1 MEVLALGGEVQTLDN
16 STITNVRVRISP
28 SFLISLACLIALLYF
43 GRVLIVTLLISIL
56 SAFILDPLVALF
68 GRMKIPRGLASF
80 LVCSLALLGIYLSL
94 FGAYMQVSVLMEE
107 LPAYTQ
113 RINELSDKV
122 LMEVESAEKSVYQV
136 VVPKRIR
143 EQDQRGTVPPQT
155 AASRK
160 RGAVQIPTGPPPVQ
174 EVRIKAERS
183 PVVEYLYGHFQEF
196 YTILLM
202 GSFVPFLV
210 YFMLSWRDHFLKNL
224 VRLFRGESRDLALR
238 AMEDIAHVARAYVV
252 GNFILG
258 VLLAIASSL
267 FFWIAKIPYWP
278 LVGPLSGFLSLAPYI
293 GLPLAL
299 IPPVLAALTVFNNL
313 TAYLVIG
320 TTVAFLHLLALNL
333 MYPKLVGARVHLNP
347 IAVTVSLMFWGT
359 IWGGIGLLLAVPI
372 TAAVKAVLDNVPSMA
387 PYGRLLGD

>member
-1 MEVLALGGEVQTLDN
+1 MGGVVQTLDN
-16 STITNVRVRISP
+16 STITNVRVRISS

-56 SAFILDPLVALF
+56 SAFILDPLVGLF

-122 LMEVESAEKSVYQV
+122 LMEVESAERSVYQV

-143 EQDQRGTVPPQT
+143 DQEQRGAVPPQT

-160 RGAVQIPTGPPPVQ
+160 RGAVPTPTGPPPVQ

-183 PVVEYLYGHFQEF
+183 PVVEYLYAHFQEF

>member
-1 MEVLALGGEVQTLDN
+1 MQTLDN
-16 STITNVRVRISP
+16 STITNVRVRISS
-28 SFLISLACLIALLYF
+28 SFLISFACLIALLYF

-68 GRMKIPRGLASF
+68 GRLKIPRGLASF

-94 FGAYMQVSVLMEE
+94 FGAYTQISVLMEE

-113 RINELSDKV
+113 RINELADKV
-122 LMEVESAEKSVYQV
+122 LLEVESAERSVYQV
-136 VVPKRIR
+136 VVPKRVR
-143 EQDQRGTVPPQT
+143 DQDQRQASPQP
-155 AASRK
+155 AASKK
-160 RGAVQIPTGPPPVQ
+160 RGNPQITQVPPPVQ
-174 EVRIKAERS
+174 EVRIKSERS
-183 PVVEYLYGHFQEF
+183 RVIEYFYAHFEDF
-196 YTILLM
+196 YTIVLM
-202 GSFVPFLV
+202 ASFVPFLV

-224 VRLFRGESRDLALR
+224 IRIFRGDTRDLALR

-267 FFWIAKIPYWP
+267 FFWIVKIPYWP

-313 TAYLVIG
+313 TAYLIIG

-333 MYPKLVGARVHLNP
+333 MYPKLVGSRVHLNP
-347 IAVTVSLMFWGT
+347 IAVTISLMFWGT

-372 TAAVKAVLDNVPSMA
+372 TAGLKAVLDNVPSLA
-387 PYGRLLGD
+387 PYGRRLGD